1 VAVKFDGG
9 GAVDPLSKHP
19 LSKGVAIATINMQ
32 NNFFTIEFLEGRFLL
47 RYLPAPVGNDGTDFL
62 KRTVA
67 FKPVPASLA

>member
-1 VAVKFDGG
+1 
-9 GAVDPLSKHP
+9 
-19 LSKGVAIATINMQ
+19 MQ